1 MNRKQKKEYAF
12 FVGGETAG
20 PVMPLIAIANAWKL
34 EQPNLEPVFLDI
46 SKSVASRIVP
56 RHGFIFKTMSSG
68 KFRRYWSIKNFL
80 SPFLILLGIVRSIFL
95 IISLKPKIVLSAGGY
110 VQVPVVIAAW
120 LLRVPRI
127 IHQQDLVP
135 TFSNKIVA
143 PLATKVTTTFEKS
156 TKDFYQGSGFDKNFG
171 KHSKITWTGNPCA
184 IPEEERNIT
193 AEKKSAAQ
201 KLFNLDPEWP
211 TVLVYGGGSGAAG
224 LNQVL
229 HHNLPEL
236 LKVAQVIHSAGK
248 GKRLKPTFDSP
259 QLHDRYHQFEF
270 IDQMDSAYAAADIVI
285 ARAGIGTITELS
297 VLGKIAIIVPMP
309 NSHQEINAQYL
320 YDKDAAIIAD
330 QSDITPELLA
340 KFVRKILFDVELQ
353 KTLMTNMKA
362 IMPADATQRILKI
375 IHESI

>member
-1 MNRKQKKEYAF
+1 MNKKQKKEYAL

-34 EQPNLEPVFLDI
+34 EQPNLEPVFLDVRR
-46 SKSVASRIVP
+46 SVASRIVP
-56 RHGFIFKTMSSG
+56 KHGFMFKTMNSG
-68 KFRRYWSIKNFL
+68 KFRRYWSIKNFF
-80 SPFLILLGIVRSIFL
+80 SPALILIGVIRSIFL
-95 IISLKPKIVLSAGGY
+95 IFSFRPIIVLSAGGY
-110 VQVPVVIAAW
+110 VQVPVIIAAW
-120 LLRVPRI
+120 ILRVPRI
-127 IHQQDLVP
+127 IHQQDLMP

-143 PLATKVTTTFEKS
+143 PLATKITTTFEKS

-171 KHSKITWTGNPCA
+171 KHSKIIWTGNPCA
-184 IPEEERNIT
+184 IPETERLQTKENKIV
-193 AEKKSAAQ
+193 AQ

-211 TVLVYGGGSGAAG
+211 TVLVYGGGSGAVG

-259 QLHDRYHQFEF
+259 QFHDRYHQFEF
-270 IDQMDSAYAAADIVI
+270 IDQMDKAYAAADIVI
-285 ARAGIGTITELS
+285 SRAGIGTITELS

-320 YDKDAAIIAD
+320 YDKDAAIIVD

-340 KFVRKILFDVELQ
+340 KFVKKILFDLELQ
-353 KTLMTNMKA
+353 KTLVANIKA
-362 IMPADATQRILKI
+362 IMPANATKRILKI
-375 IHESI
+375 IYESI